1 MIWISP
7 ERQVAQLNPEGI
19 HPFADPSRFLLVLA
33 QKAEDLL
40 WCMVESLRSGAAS
53 LVIGK
58 LPNSPGLAPVRRL
71 HLATER
77 GGAAG
82 QVPLGL
88 LLSPDNRGKLGIE
101 TCGHMASTYRAEAQG
116 WTLTCRRARAQP
128 PASWIVT

>member
-7 ERQVAQLNPEGI
+7 ERQVALLNPEDI
-19 HPFADPSRFLLVLA
+19 HPFADPSHFLLVLP

-40 WCMVESLRSGAAS
+40 WCMVESLGSGAAS
-53 LVIGK
+53 PIIGN
-58 LPNSPGLAPVRRL
+58 LPNSPGLAPIRRL

-88 LLSPDNRGKLGIE
+88 LLSSDN
-101 TCGHMASTYRAEAQG
+101 
-116 WTLTCRRARAQP
+116 
-128 PASWIVT
+128 